1 MKRVTNKE
9 IPALW
14 TAGIP
19 AKSGNGQFSTDGK
32 TLFSYKM
39 PIGKTISGDNQGPRK
54 VFCKYNSKP
63 DNFVSTTTSVHV
75 GLTLRHI
82 DNYAHDQWIKNKSFE
97 KNHVVTKDSEW
108 FESLDQ

>member
-19 AKSGNGQFSTDGK
+19 ARSGNGQFSTDGK
-32 TLFSYKM
+32 TLFSYNM
-39 PIGKTISGDNQGPRK
+39 PIGKTISDRK
-54 VFCKYNSKP
+54 VFCKYNSKS
-63 DNFVSTTTSVHV
+63 DNFVSATTSQHV

-82 DNYAHDQWIKNKSFE
+82 DNYAHGQWVNNKSFE
-97 KNHVVTKDSEW
+97 KNHIVTKDSEW
-108 FESLDQ
+108 FESLNQ